1 MNSGGEWRVS
11 LCPELVLSPET
22 SAAAIQFPPVH
33 RTVCPAFCFPGGK
46 GAICLFGR
54 KNGKFLT
61 RPVYRSDV
69 E

>member
-1 MNSGGEWRVS
+1 MP
-11 LCPELVLSPET
+11 LCPEPVLSREGIHGGNAGPFLPL
-22 SAAAIQFPPVH
+22 SMGLPARRPVF
-33 RTVCPAFCFPGGK
+33 REGQ

-61 RPVYRSDV
+61 CPFSRSDV